1 MSPPNRENMLPNQIY
16 QQTDVSRDNDLA
28 FDPQIVTDG
37 VHDDTG
43 KFGHLRMKMDTN
55 TNFNQEINDPNM
67 SLSYSMTRGHNYPG
81 LLD

>member
-1 MSPPNRENMLPNQIY
+1 M
-16 QQTDVSRDNDLA
+16 
-28 FDPQIVTDG
+28 TDG